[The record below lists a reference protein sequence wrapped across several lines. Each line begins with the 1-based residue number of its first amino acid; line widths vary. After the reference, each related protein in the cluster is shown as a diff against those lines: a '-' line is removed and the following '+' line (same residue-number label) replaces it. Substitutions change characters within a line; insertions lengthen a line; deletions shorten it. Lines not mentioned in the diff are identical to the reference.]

1 MEATIIRTITRTAN
15 IRRWLRRPDCPEAVR
30 QLKILFDKCFIPANA
45 AKPEEEPKPMK
56 GSRRAYA
63 NWGGVNFSPSST
75 HAGNATIIYRPSP
88 TAKPIGGQI
97 QQIQNIEEGNGFTV
111 RVHVRPYER
120 LSKSLYDPFL
130 RYPHLLATTY
140 SSMLRETED
149 VIELDDIVAHAARF
163 DYSHNRTVLVNL
175 SRD

>member
-1 MEATIIRTITRTAN
+1 MECTIMKTVVRTAN

-30 QLKILFDKCFIPANA
+30 QLKLLFDKCFIPANA
-45 AKPEEEPKPMK
+45 TSEDHELRPMK

-63 NWGGVNFSPSST
+63 KLDGVNFSPSST
-75 HAGNATIIYRPSP
+75 HAGNATIIYRASP
-88 TAKPIGGQI
+88 GARPIGGQI
-97 QQIQNIEEGNGFTV
+97 QQIKNVGLNGTTV
-111 RVHVRPYER
+111 QIHVRPYEL

-130 RYPHLLATTY
+130 RYPHLLAKTY
-140 SSMLRETED
+140 SSTLGETED
-149 VIELDDIVAHAARF
+149 VIGLEDIVAHAARF